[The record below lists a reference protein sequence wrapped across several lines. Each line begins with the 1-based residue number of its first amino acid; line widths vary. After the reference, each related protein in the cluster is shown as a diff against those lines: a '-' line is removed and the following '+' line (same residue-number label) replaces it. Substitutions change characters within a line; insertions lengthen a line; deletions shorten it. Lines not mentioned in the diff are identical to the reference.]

1 VSPVRIYS
9 RVLYL
14 NWLPPASQASNPRKL
29 LNDMQTPSI
38 NPLRIA
44 SEVTMR
50 ALRLLNVAI
59 LSGLVGSAA
68 LLYAQDEKPQDD
80 KPAQQEEAKPQPKQD
95 EAKPAKQDKEQE
107 KQDKKRD
114 QDQMKP
120 GGQEHPAQQAQG
132 ARPAG
137 KGGHIPDDKFK
148 SNFGRGHHFRAQGV
162 IVQGQPQFHYGG
174 YSFELVDAWPVGWA
188 YTDDCY
194 IDYIDG
200 EYFLFDLLH
209 PGVRIAIVV
218 ML

>member
-1 VSPVRIYS
+1 
-9 RVLYL
+9 
-14 NWLPPASQASNPRKL
+14 
-29 LNDMQTPSI
+29 
-38 NPLRIA
+38 
-44 SEVTMR
+44 MR
-50 ALRLLNVAI
+50 ALRFLSVAI
-59 LSGLVGSAA
+59 LSALVGSAA
-68 LLYAQDEKPQDD
+68 LLYAQDEKQED
-80 KPAQQEEAKPQPKQD
+80 KPARQEDTKPQPKQDEAKPAHQD

-107 KQDKKRD
+107 KQDQK

-120 GGQEHPAQQAQG
+120 EGQEHPAQQMEHARPEGQAQG

-148 SNFGRGHHFRAQGV
+148 AHFGNAHHFRAQGV
-162 IVQGQPQFHYGG
+162 IMQGQSQFQYGG
-174 YSFELVDAWPVGWA
+174 YSFQLVDAWPVGWA

-218 ML
+218 VL